1 MTWWSELRTRL
12 AAIDPGRTRLHLASV
27 ATASMMLAAGL
38 MSVLRTATGQP
49 VTVVMFAVVLAMVS
63 NLAVNEPVLA
73 RRRVTTALMILPAA
87 ASAMLSS
94 LLASNRIV
102 ADVVFVLVMMGAVA
116 IRRWGPRFIALGMAA
131 FMPYFFVQFLQA
143 GPAELPYLLAG
154 VGIGIGTTFVLR
166 CLIFTEPVDRVVD
179 RLLRAFEAR
188 LHALELA
195 VLDVLEAGHGER
207 ELDEIAQAQARLNE
221 TALLVADRLDEAED
235 GPASRLHPRPNRAEV
250 SDDAGGGKGD
260 DGLVLDG
267 LRQWIVDS
275 ELAAERL
282 AVSTRRLV
290 EHRDPVPSEHRAAL
304 ADGVR
309 ALVSATSVGTP
320 RAMAASLYE
329 SARSSVHRI
338 VDLPGGTD
346 ATAREQRIAF
356 AVVRVADAMQTTV
369 EQAQRRIDER
379 RGHRAAR
386 DRGEPAPAH
395 GRHETDAP
403 AQDAFPPVAHGRHE
417 SAGDPAPASTAP
429 GGDRPGGDR
438 PGGDRPGG
446 DPAPARDPDRDE
458 GLALHTRQAVQVGVA
473 TSLAIVV
480 GELISPARWYWAVIA
495 AFVVFAGASSRGD
508 VLSRGWERV
517 LGTAGG
523 VVAGMLLALVVGGN
537 LVLSLVL
544 LFACVFLALYL
555 VKISQAMMAFW
566 ITAVLALLYGV
577 IGQFSVATLLL
588 RVEETAI
595 GGVLGM
601 LAAFLVLPTRSR
613 TAFGDALV
621 EAVDGVVAGLTGSV
635 DRILGRPG
643 DRHPLELARELDA
656 SVSTVRTRA
665 RPLEHPIA
673 RRPLRRGVHHTVR
686 IIAGLDYYVRMLAS
700 LTETARSP
708 GWAGTLDPATDRVRE
723 NLEGLREILREGYGP
738 SRTGRRRG
746 EGRAGSGAD
755 AGAVRSAEDLIDA
768 AEADASA
775 AGPSRDRLALLG
787 VARMLRRIDQLTVG
801 LSRDLTGRSWVDAEP
816 TAAGGARPGGGP
828 RSS

>member
-1 MTWWSELRTRL
+1 MSEFRGDDLAASPMTWWSELRTRM

-27 ATASMMLAAGL
+27 ATASMILAAVL
-38 MSVLRTATGQP
+38 MSVLRTVTGQP
-49 VTVVMFAVVLAMVS
+49 VTVVLFAVVLAMIS

-73 RRRVTTALMILPAA
+73 RRRVTTALMVLPAA
-87 ASAMLSS
+87 ASATVSS
-94 LLASNRIV
+94 LLESNRVVTDI
-102 ADVVFVLVMMGAVA
+102 VFVLVMMGAVA
-116 IRRWGPRFIALGMAA
+116 IRRWGARFIALGMAA
-131 FMPYFFVQFLQA
+131 FMPYFFVLFLKA
-143 GPAELPYLLAG
+143 GPSELPFLIAG
-154 VGIGIGTTFVLR
+154 VVIGIGSTFLLR

-188 LHALELA
+188 LHALTLE
-195 VLDVLEAGHGER
+195 VLEVLEAGHGDRDLE
-207 ELDEIAQAQARLNE
+207 EIAQAQARLNE
-221 TALLVADRLDEAED
+221 TVLLVADRLDEAED
-235 GPASRLHPRPNRAEV
+235 GPPPRSLPGV
-250 SDDAGGGKGD
+250 PGGEE
-260 DGLVLDG
+260 DGTVALEG

-290 EHRDPVPSEHRAAL
+290 EHHDPIPPQHREAL
-304 ADGVR
+304 AEGVR
-309 ALVSATSVGTP
+309 ALASATSVGTP

-346 ATAREQRIAF
+346 VIAREQRIAF

-379 RGHRAAR
+379 RR
-386 DRGEPAPAH
+386 DRGSAAEPAPGH
-395 GRHETDAP
+395 GRHEADTP
-403 AQDAFPPVAHGRHE
+403 AQEAFPARDHGRHE
-417 SAGDPAPASTAP
+417 ADPAA
-429 GGDRPGGDR
+429 DRSAA
-438 PGGDRPGG
+438 
-446 DPAPARDPDRDE
+446 DPATPEDPREADADRDT
-458 GLALHTRQAVQVGVA
+458 GLTLHTRQAVQVGIA

-495 AFVVFAGASSRGD
+495 AFVVFAGTSSRGD

-517 LGTAGG
+517 VGTAGG

-544 LFACVFLALYL
+544 LFVCVFLALYL

-577 IGQFSVATLLL
+577 IGQFSVETLVL

-595 GGVLGM
+595 GGALGM

-643 DRHPLELARELDA
+643 DKHPLELARELDA
-656 SVSTVRTRA
+656 SVSTVRIRA
-665 RPLEHPIA
+665 RPLEHPVA
-673 RRPLRRGVHHTVR
+673 RRPMRRGVHHTVR

-708 GWAGTLDPATDRVRE
+708 DWAGTLDPATERVRQ
-723 NLEGLREILREGYGP
+723 NLEGLRRILRDGYGP
-738 SRTGRRRG
+738 SRRGR
-746 EGRAGSGAD
+746 GRPPAGD
-755 AGAVRSAEDLIDA
+755 TDVFPVVSAEDLIDA

-787 VARMLRRIDQLTVG
+787 VARMLRRIDQLAVG
-801 LSRDLTGRSWVDAEP
+801 LSRDLTGRSWVEP
-816 TAAGGARPGGGP
+816 GPPAPAGAGARQGESRTP
-828 RSS
+828 S